1 MTMLE
6 VILPYKITNLSKFQ
20 FILTRALWGPGTP
33 TIWLFVPGTYKN
45 IFTSLNK
52 KDPLNSGRDSK
63 KIM

>member
-1 MTMLE
+1 MLA
-6 VILPYKITNLSKFQ
+6 VIPPDKTTNLSKFQ
-20 FILTRALWGPGTP
+20 FILTHALWGPGTP

-52 KDPLNSGRDSK
+52 KDRLNSGRHSE